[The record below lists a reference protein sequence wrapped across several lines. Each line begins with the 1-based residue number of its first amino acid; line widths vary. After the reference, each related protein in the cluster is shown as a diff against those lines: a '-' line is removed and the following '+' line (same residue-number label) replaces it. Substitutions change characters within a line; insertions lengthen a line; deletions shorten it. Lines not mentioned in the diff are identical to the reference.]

1 VIGTILTSADHIP
14 GLAERDRFSQ
24 MMGIKLVEWK
34 VGKVITEITV
44 GKDHLNFNGTCHGG
58 VLFAVADTAFGLASN
73 SHGIISAGID
83 VHMVY
88 PAAAREGDK
97 LCATAIE
104 ASRSRRLATYRVEV
118 TRQDGEV
125 VGLFTGT
132 VFVTKNLHEG
142 DPPSNQGF

>member
-1 VIGTILTSADHIP
+1 MTESANHIP
-14 GLAERDRFSQ
+14 GLAERDSFSQ

-34 VGKVITEITV
+34 VGKVVTEFTV

-58 VLFAVADTAFGLASN
+58 VLFSVADVAFGFASN
-73 SHGIISAGID
+73 SHASISAGID

-97 LCATAIE
+97 LRATAIE
-104 ASRSRRLATYRVEV
+104 VSRSRRLATYRVEV

-132 VFVTKNLHEG
+132 AFVTKHLHEG
-142 DPPSNQGF
+142 VSLSNRDY

>member
-1 VIGTILTSADHIP
+1 MDTKMKTADHIP
-14 GLAERDRFSQ
+14 GLAERDSFSQ
-24 MMGIKLVEWK
+24 MMGIKLVEWN
-34 VGKVITEITV
+34 VGKVIVELTV

-58 VLFAVADTAFGLASN
+58 VLFSVADTAFGFASN

-104 ASRSRRLATYRVEV
+104 ATRSRRLATYRVEV
-118 TRQDGEV
+118 SRQDGEV

-132 VFVTKNLHEG
+132 VFVTKHLHAG
-142 DPPSNQGF
+142 GTDC

>member
-1 VIGTILTSADHIP
+1 MNETANHLP
-14 GLAERDRFSQ
+14 GLAERDSFSR
-24 MMGIKLVEWK
+24 MMGITLVEWK
-34 VGKVITEITV
+34 AGTVVTEFTV

-58 VLFAVADTAFGLASN
+58 VLFAVADVAFGFASN
-73 SHGIISAGID
+73 SHGSISAGID

-97 LCATAIE
+97 LRATAVE

-132 VFVTKNLHEG
+132 VFITEHRHEG
-142 DPPSNQGF
+142 AAVEKSVHRN

>member
-1 VIGTILTSADHIP
+1 MKTADHIP
-14 GLAERDRFSQ
+14 GLAERDSFSQ
-24 MMGIKLVEWK
+24 MMGIKLVEWN
-34 VGKVITEITV
+34 VGKVVVEFTV

-58 VLFAVADTAFGLASN
+58 VLFAVADTAFGFASN

-104 ASRSRRLATYRVEV
+104 ATRSRRLATYRVEV
-118 TRQDGEV
+118 SRQDGEV

-132 VFVTKNLHEG
+132 VFVTKHLHEG
-142 DPPSNQGF
+142 GADS